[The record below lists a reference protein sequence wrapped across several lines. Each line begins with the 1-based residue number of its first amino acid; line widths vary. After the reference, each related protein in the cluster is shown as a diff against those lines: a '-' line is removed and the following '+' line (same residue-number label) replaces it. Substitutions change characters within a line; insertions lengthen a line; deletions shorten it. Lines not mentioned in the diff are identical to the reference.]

1 LLGRRRFRWVDG
13 LSFAAAPGLHGAT
26 ANLGVGLAEPGPMSF
41 TLHFLRP
48 GDVVLDV
55 GANVGSYA
63 LLAASRGASVLAFE
77 PNPHARRFIHRSLV
91 SNGLSAEVLP
101 LAAGATAE
109 RLPMNFAAG
118 ATARIGEGSDLV
130 DVVTL
135 DSKAPAE
142 VTLLKV
148 DVEGHEAAVLE
159 GGHRTLRA
167 AAAAIVET
175 WGEPRLHATIEA
187 AGLRPVTYDPSTRAL
202 APLRPGGE
210 RPQSV
215 LFVRDLADAQQR
227 CRSASAF
234 RLGRRRY

>member
-1 LLGRRRFRWVDG
+1 
-13 LSFAAAPGLHGAT
+13 
-26 ANLGVGLAEPGPMSF
+26 MSF

-63 LLAASRGASVLAFE
+63 LLAASRGATVLAFE

-91 SNGLSAEVLP
+91 SNGLSAQVLP
-101 LAAGATAE
+101 YAAGAAAE
-109 RLPMNFAAG
+109 RLRMNFAAG
-118 ATARIGEGSDLV
+118 AAARIGEGTDLV

-135 DSKAPAE
+135 DSQAPAD
-142 VTLLKV
+142 VTLLKI

-159 GGHRTLRA
+159 GGARTLRA

-175 WGEPRLHATIEA
+175 WGEHGLHATIEA
-187 AGLRPVTYDPSTRAL
+187 AGLKPVTYDPSTRAL

-210 RPQSV
+210 RQQSV
-215 LFVRDLADAQQR
+215 LFVRDLAHAQQR
-227 CRSASAF
+227 CRSAATF
-234 RLGRRRY
+234 RLGRRRC